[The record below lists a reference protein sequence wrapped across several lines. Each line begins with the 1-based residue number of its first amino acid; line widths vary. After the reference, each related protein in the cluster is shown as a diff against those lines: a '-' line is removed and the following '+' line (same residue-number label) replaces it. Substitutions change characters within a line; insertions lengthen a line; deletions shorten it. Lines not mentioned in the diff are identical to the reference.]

1 MLCKYCG
8 KEIIE
13 GSKFC
18 SFCGKDINNEENI
31 SQTTDT
37 SESINR
43 DSNNSFIV
51 NANPKRKK
59 TITSIVVCIA
69 IILFGVVGYVWNNGS
84 LYSDEKKTEL
94 IIQSYIK
101 NGESEALKLVNKF
114 YPNDKYAQDSWVS
127 FFVLQELDESGK
139 NTSNINSSTYEQ
151 IKKDNNIN
159 LDAKD
164 VQYDMVNN
172 LDKSFALH
180 GTAELDDYYNYGFD
194 DDMEADYFCIR
205 VRPIGG
211 SYSDEWYI
219 YLHRSSFKELYDK
232 LKVDKKEVIL
242 QCKIPKYRYE
252 KNMNNMAICESA
264 WW

>member
-8 KEIIE
+8 KEILE

-18 SFCGKDINNEENI
+18 SFCGKDMGDEERVNQI
-31 SQTTDT
+31 TNVYEQIDKDSSNSGIMDT
-37 SESINR
+37 
-43 DSNNSFIV
+43 NS
-51 NANPKRKK
+51 KSKK
-59 TITSIVVCIA
+59 TIASIVICVAIA
-69 IILFGVVGYVWNNGS
+69 LFGISGYVLNNGS

-101 NGESEALKLVNKF
+101 DGESEALKLVKRF
-114 YPNDKYAQDSWVS
+114 YPNDKDMQDSWVS
-127 FFVLQELDESGK
+127 FFVLQELDKTGG
-139 NTSNINSSTYEQ
+139 NTNSISNSTYEQ
-151 IKKDNNIN
+151 IKKENNIN

-219 YLHRSSFKELYDK
+219 YLHRDSFKELYDK
-232 LKVDKKEVIL
+232 LKMGKKELVL